1 MAVPCQMEISE
12 FIVRSGMGYAYAVR
26 KKLRSMEVPTHYLR
40 ASCQR
45 RSRSQTGTNVSAML
59 ARPRSSNSENLP
71 LQIST
76 SIRLIERTR
85 ITSCLA
91 HPVCLESMLVLPF
104 YHALNIERSPANSC
118 IQTLQKRMSSLLGGG
133 STFSRSRMTQQTMEP
148 SLFLQIR
155 MHQ

>member
-12 FIVRSGMGYAYAVR
+12 YIVRSEMGYAYGVR
-26 KKLRSMEVPTHYLR
+26 KKLRSMGVPTCYLW

-71 LQIST
+71 LQIYT

-85 ITSCLA
+85 ITRCLA

-104 YHALNIERSPANSC
+104 HHAPNVKRIPLNSC
-118 IQTLQKRMSSLLGGG
+118 IQTSQKRMSHPLEGESM
-133 STFSRSRMTQQTMEP
+133 SSPSRMTQ
-148 SLFLQIR
+148 
-155 MHQ
+155 

>member
-1 MAVPCQMEISE
+1 MEISE
-12 FIVRSGMGYAYAVR
+12 FIVRSGMDYAYGVR
-26 KKLRSMEVPTHYLR
+26 KKLRSMGVPTHYLR

-85 ITSCLA
+85 ITRCLA
-91 HPVCLESMLVLPF
+91 HPVCLESMLVLTF
-104 YHALNIERSPANSC
+104 HHALNVERTPLNSC
-118 IQTLQKRMSSLLGGG
+118 IQTSQKRTSSPLGGG
-133 STFSRSRMTQQTMEP
+133 SMSSPSQMTQPTTGP
-148 SLFLQIR
+148 YLFLQIR
-155 MHQ
+155 RHRQC